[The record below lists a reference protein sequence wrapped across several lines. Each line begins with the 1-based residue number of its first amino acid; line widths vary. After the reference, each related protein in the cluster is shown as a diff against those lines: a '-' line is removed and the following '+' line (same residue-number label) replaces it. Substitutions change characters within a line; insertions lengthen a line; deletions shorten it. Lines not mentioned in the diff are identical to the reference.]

1 MKALLKVLLSILS
14 ILFLNQCNR
23 FDIEEPFDNT
33 PVDIRDRAFL
43 YDLITLGIDTNN
55 DSIISYGEAE
65 AVTSLNLTNYYGNY
79 ITDITGI
86 EAFTNISSLIC
97 RCNVIKGLDLSKNT
111 KLQEV
116 IAYDNALEYVDV
128 SKCPELKE
136 LHVGSEGYCDKNR
149 LTSLD
154 VSHNSQLKILKC
166 GNNQLSE
173 LDLSHNLELEV
184 LECYLNQITELDVS
198 NNNRL
203 LNLEVWAN
211 LLTKLDVSNC
221 QSLEELDIRANQIS
235 TLDLSNNT
243 SLLDLDGCR
252 NFISS
257 ICISHNT
264 KLERI
269 LLSDMPTLENVC
281 VWVLPFPPKGINLNI
296 TGSPSISF
304 SSGCQ
309 HH

>member
-1 MKALLKVLLSILS
+1 MKALLIVLLSVLY

-23 FDIEEPFDNT
+23 FDTEEPFDNT
-33 PVDIRDRAFL
+33 PVDIPDRAFL
-43 YDLITLGIDTNN
+43 YDLISLGIDTNN
-55 DSIISYGEAE
+55 DSIICYGEAE
-65 AVTSLNLTNYYGNY
+65 AVTSLNATNYYGYY
-79 ITDITGI
+79 ITDIKGI
-86 EAFTNISSLIC
+86 EAFTNLTSLIC
-97 RCNVIKGLDLSKNT
+97 RCNVIEGLDLSKNT

-116 IAYDNALEYVDV
+116 FAYDNALEYIDV
-128 SKCPELKE
+128 SKCLELKE

-149 LTSLD
+149 LSRLD
-154 VSHNSQLKILKC
+154 VSNNSHLRTLKC

-173 LDLSHNLELEV
+173 LDLSHNSELEV
-184 LECYLNQITELDVS
+184 LECHLNQITELDLS

-203 LNLEVWAN
+203 LNLVVWSN

-221 QSLEELDIRANQIS
+221 RSLKELDIRSTQIT
-235 TLDLSNNT
+235 TLELSNNT
-243 SLLDLDGCR
+243 SLLDLDVCR

-269 LLSDMPTLENVC
+269 FLSDMPILENVC
-281 VWVLPFPPKGINLNI
+281 VWILPFPPEGVNLDI

-304 SSGCQ
+304 TTGFQ
-309 HH
+309 NH